1 MLAGT
6 ARPTFIARVL
16 AVCLPSMSAT
26 ISRSVAMC
34 EQLVEVTFEYMTTPI
49 AVTVEQMEATS
60 S

>member
-1 MLAGT
+1 
-6 ARPTFIARVL
+6 
-16 AVCLPSMSAT
+16 
-26 ISRSVAMC
+26 VAMC